1 MSNAVMRMEGMMRTV
16 QYNARL
22 PNRGCCN
29 MESVL

>member
-1 MSNAVMRMEGMMRTV
+1 MSNAVMRMMRTV